1 MERCWQYAPRCFD
14 SMPSIPDGVAIAN
27 DVETKVDSYWHISTR
42 RFVSPSLLVHCSFH
56 LLMNNSVC
64 VVSVLRITSFDFD
77 TLDNITYDSVVP
89 STWSSIEQSVG
100 IICACL
106 PTIRPLLRWLT
117 GSSASSIRKR
127 DSSSSEFPQRS
138 PLSGRRS
145 QTDEEN
151 SLDSLASPTS
161 PTPLVS
167 QMNSGHNRVSSSPA
181 MDTIEDH
188 GHSSWTLEESS
199 GNPEGCI
206 PRPESFA

>member
-1 MERCWQYAPRCFD
+1 
-14 SMPSIPDGVAIAN
+14 MPSIPDGVAIAN
-27 DVETKVDSYWHISTR
+27 DFETKVYSYWHISAR
-42 RFVSPSLLVHCSFH
+42 RFVSPPLLAYCLFH
-56 LLMNNSVC
+56 MLINNSVC
-64 VVSVLRITSFDFD
+64 VVSVLRVTSFDFD
-77 TLDNITYDSVVP
+77 NLDNPTYDSVVP

-117 GSSASSIRKR
+117 GSSGSSIRKR
-127 DSSSSEFPQRS
+127 DSCSSEFPQRS

-151 SLDSLASPTS
+151 SLDPLASPRS

-167 QMNSGHNRVSSSPA
+167 QMNTEHNRVSSSPA
-181 MDTIEDH
+181 MDAIEDQ
-188 GHSSWTLEESS
+188 GHSSWTLEESN
-199 GNPEGCI
+199 GHTERHI